1 MLRLNH
7 NRCSGL
13 LFPQWTVSMQRQE
26 NFYLPA
32 ETQPSTAEAHVKRS
46 NMKGPLPTKQPTKL
60 SAVHLNSPPSFLT
73 LEMFFSLYTISS
85 ILYSSVLWRRSINHE
100 KSTPPPPPLYLSN
113 VSTQNGTGLFSMRY
127 SSTASNVRSPSE
139 LVSVMLEST
148 LSQLNVLNWQWFTQ
162 LKEDSN
168 QYV

>member
-1 MLRLNH
+1 MVYEESKI
-7 NRCSGL
+7 SGIYKPCL
-13 LFPQWTVSMQRQE
+13 LLCTLQT
-26 NFYLPA
+26 NI
-32 ETQPSTAEAHVKRS
+32 
-46 NMKGPLPTKQPTKL
+46 PLHQK
-60 SAVHLNSPPSFLT
+60 SFSHCKT
-73 LEMFFSLYTISS
+73 FFLYTISS

-100 KSTPPPPPLYLSN
+100 KSTPPPPPPPLYLSN